1 MKLYIRNFIVGAV
14 LSLGTVL
21 PMSAQ
26 QLRKVT
32 AQQSAVM
39 IKEICKSA
47 QTVKAL
53 SCDFIQVSEVSFLEE
68 KVTSRGL
75 MKYRNMGSLVW
86 QYTSPFKYTFSID
99 NNVVTMKSGSRT
111 QSVDLAASKTF
122 QNVVKMVKSS
132 ITGQN
137 LNNNRDFSVV
147 MYAGGSTWMAQLTP
161 RHNQMKQFVKT
172 VSLYF
177 DKSRRMVNKVVM
189 MQANG
194 DKITI
199 ELTNIKVSR

>member
-1 MKLYIRNFIVGAV
+1 
-14 LSLGTVL
+14 
-21 PMSAQ
+21 
-26 QLRKVT
+26 
-32 AQQSAVM
+32 
-39 IKEICKSA
+39 
-47 QTVKAL
+47 
-53 SCDFIQVSEVSFLEE
+53 
-68 KVTSRGL
+68 
-75 MKYRNMGSLVW
+75 
-86 QYTSPFKYTFSID
+86 
-99 NNVVTMKSGSRT
+99 
-111 QSVDLAASKTF
+111 
-122 QNVVKMVKSS
+122 MVKSS

-147 MYAGGSTWMAQLTP
+147 MYAGGNTWMAQLTP

>member
-1 MKLYIRNFIVGAV
+1 
-14 LSLGTVL
+14 
-21 PMSAQ
+21 MSAQ

-39 IKEICKSA
+39 IKEISKSA
-47 QTVKAL
+47 QMVKAL

-68 KVTSRGL
+68 KVTSHGL

-111 QSVDLAASKTF
+111 QSVDLAASKAF

>member
-1 MKLYIRNFIVGAV
+1 MKSYIRNFIVGAV

-39 IKEICKSA
+39 IKEISKSA

-68 KVTSRGL
+68 KVTSHGL

-137 LNNNRDFSVV
+137 LNNN
-147 MYAGGSTWMAQLTP
+147 P

-189 MQANG
+189 MQDNG

>member
-1 MKLYIRNFIVGAV
+1 
-14 LSLGTVL
+14 
-21 PMSAQ
+21 MSAQ

-39 IKEICKSA
+39 IKEISKSA
-47 QTVKAL
+47 QMVKAL

-68 KVTSRGL
+68 KVTSHGL

-111 QSVDLAASKTF
+111 QSVDLAASKAF

-147 MYAGGSTWMAQLTP
+147 MYAGGNTWMAQLTP